1 MAEDQK
7 AKKQKSLR
15 QAVDQIHKEFGSGSI
30 MRLGD
35 KGVDISTPII
45 STGSINLDTILGV
58 GGIPKGRI
66 TEIYGPESSGKTTLA
81 LHIIAEAQKN
91 GGFAAFIDAEHALD
105 PSYARKIGVD
115 TDNLWVA
122 QPDYGEQALD
132 IAEQLVRSM
141 AVDVIVVDSVAA
153 LVPKAEI
160 EGEMGDNQVGLQAR
174 LMSRAL
180 RKLAGVVNQSKTA
193 LIFINQTRMK
203 IGVMFGSPETTSG
216 GTALKFYSTI
226 RMRIVRTGSIK
237 VKGEDLGNTTKVKIV
252 KNKMAPP
259 FREANFEIMFG
270 EGISKLGEILDLG
283 SDLGIV
289 TKRGAFY
296 YVGEDKIGQGKD
308 NAKTFLLE
316 NPKLADD
323 LENQIREKL
332 GLPFEKKEPE
342 KDK

>member
-1 MAEDQK
+1 MSDK
-7 AKKQKSLR
+7 SGNDKKQKSMK
-15 QAVDQIHKEFGSGSI
+15 QAVEQIQKEFGSGAI

-35 KGVDISTPII
+35 KGVDLSVPII
-45 STGSINLDTILGV
+45 STGSISLDTVLGV

-81 LHIIAEAQKN
+81 LHILAEAQKQ

-105 PSYARKIGVD
+105 PAYARKIGVD

-141 AVDVIVVDSVAA
+141 AVDVIVIDSVAA

-160 EGEMGDNQVGLQAR
+160 EGEMGDQQVGLQAR

-180 RKLAGVVNQSKTA
+180 RKLAGIVNQSKTA
-193 LIFINQTRMK
+193 LVFINQTRMK

-216 GTALKFYSTI
+216 GQALKFYSSV
-226 RMRIVRTGSIK
+226 RMRIARTGSIK
-237 VKGEDLGNTTKVKIV
+237 VKGVDLGNTTKVKIV
-252 KNKMAPP
+252 KNKLAPP
-259 FREANFEIMFG
+259 FREAIFDIVFG
-270 EGISKLGEILDLG
+270 EGISKLGEILDMG
-283 SDLGIV
+283 SDMGFV

-308 NAKTFLLE
+308 NAKAFLVE
-316 NPKLADD
+316 NPELCQKLED
-323 LENQIREKL
+323 QIREKL
-332 GLPFEKKEPE
+332 GLDNDPKLKKG
-342 KDK
+342 K